1 METQETA
8 AAPAVSEG
16 NAVTETVSTPV
27 ATEAPRSFE
36 ERASNDMAAVFDRL
50 NPHEKVSRSETGQFE
65 SKAPTE
71 DTTETQG
78 QTPPEQVQ
86 SEPVTAIAHPQSM
99 PAELR
104 DKWGTVPPEVAKWV
118 STREAESHK
127 RITELG
133 EAAKTGEQ
141 IRSVIGRY
149 QQSFR
154 GVPVE
159 QGLDKLLAANAYL
172 ERDPVEALQWLAN
185 AYGVNLSGLGQTAQ
199 GEQGQESGEVRALN
213 AKIAQLERQISDT
226 SNRVMSREQREEH
239 ARQQTIEKLAEDFAK
254 DKQDHWSDIEQD
266 VIDQLAAVAQREP
279 DLPPKERLEKAYKN
293 ALKVND
299 AVATKL
305 NEAQRKAEAQKAEAD
320 KKRKADEA
328 KKHAS
333 LNVKS
338 ANAAT
343 PKQAKWEDTMREVAD
358 RIYG

>member
-1 METQETA
+1 METPETA

-27 ATEAPRSFE
+27 TEAPRSFE
-36 ERASNDMAAVFDRL
+36 ERTSTDMAAVFDRL

-86 SEPVTAIAHPQSM
+86 SEPATAIAHPQSM

-159 QGLDKLLAANAYL
+159 QGLEKLLAANAYL
-172 ERDPVEALQWLAN
+172 EQDPAEGIKWLAN
-185 AYGVNLSGLGQTAQ
+185 AYGVDLSGLGQQA
-199 GEQGQESGEVRALN
+199 QGQESGEVRALN

-226 SNRVMSREQREEH
+226 SNRVMSREQREEQ

-254 DKQDHWSDIEQD
+254 DKQDHWADIEQD
-266 VIDQLAAVAQREP
+266 VIDQLVAVAQREP
-279 DLPPKERLEKAYKN
+279 DLPPEKRLEKAYKN

-299 AVATKL
+299 AVASKL
-305 NEAQRKAEAQKAEAD
+305 NEAQRKVEAQKAEAD

>member
-1 METQETA
+1 MENQETA

-16 NAVTETVSTPV
+16 NAVETASTPV

-36 ERASNDMAAVFDRL
+36 ERASSDMAAVFDRL

-71 DTTETQG
+71 DSTEQEG
-78 QTPPEQVQ
+78 QTPTEQVQ

-118 STREAESHK
+118 SDREAESHK

-133 EAAKTGEQ
+133 QTVKASEQ
-141 IRSVIGRY
+141 IRSVIDRY

-159 QGLDKLLAANAYL
+159 QGLDKLLSANAFL
-172 ERDPVEALQWLAN
+172 EQDPVGGIKWLAQ
-185 AYGVNLSGLGQTAQ
+185 AYGVDLSGFGQQAS
-199 GEQGQESGEVRALN
+199 EQGQESGEVRALN
-213 AKIAQLERQISDT
+213 AKIAQLERQIADT
-226 SNRVMSREQREEH
+226 STRVMSREQREEQ

-254 DKQDHWSDIEQD
+254 DKQDHWADIEQD
-266 VIDQLAAVAQREP
+266 VIDQLVAVAQREP
-279 DLPPKERLEKAYKN
+279 DLPPEKRLEKAYKN

-299 AVATKL
+299 AVAARL
-305 NEAQRKAEAQKAEAD
+305 NEAQRKADAQKAEAE

-343 PKQAKWEDTMREVAD
+343 PKQAKWEDTLREVAD